1 MSTFGP
7 KRTSFLFFLA
17 PSGRHGH
24 FARTDQLFL
33 RVHVR
38 FTLHRVLLDMFYE
51 DPRCKI
57 NHIAR
62 EGKQNLEFSLKIIV
76 ALEMV
81 FDDDN
86 DHVKEL
92 PF

>member
-24 FARTDQLFL
+24 FAHTDQLFL
-33 RVHVR
+33 RVHVQ

-57 NHIAR
+57 INHR

>member
-33 RVHVR
+33 RVHVQ

-51 DPRCKI
+51 DPKI

-62 EGKQNLEFSLKIIV
+62 EEKQNLEFSLKIIV

>member
-1 MSTFGP
+1 MVIRCQLLSQ
-7 KRTSFLFFLA
+7 REQAFLFFLA

-24 FARTDQLFL
+24 FSRTDQLFL
-33 RVHVR
+33 RVHVQ
-38 FTLHRVLLDMFYE
+38 FTLHHVLRDIFYE
-51 DPRCKI
+51 DPRCKSI

-81 FDDDN
+81 FDDDRGA
-86 DHVKEL
+86 L
-92 PF
+92 

>member
-1 MSTFGP
+1 MSTFEP

-17 PSGRHGH
+17 PSDRHGH

-33 RVHVR
+33 RVHVQ
-38 FTLHRVLLDMFYE
+38 FTLHRVLLDMFDE

-57 NHIAR
+57 INHR